1 MACHRATD
9 GMPKHVLLKACK
21 GLSCYRVAGTVRMS
35 TGAKKGKGVK
45 SGQGEGEEEEKRG
58 TARKGTGM

>member
-1 MACHRATD
+1 
-9 GMPKHVLLKACK
+9 
-21 GLSCYRVAGTVRMS
+21 MS